1 MLVRWRADELMNMAF
16 LDACS
21 LSAMFFF
28 FSHALREK
36 KGLWTDVFGSQEPQA
51 GAEEWPRSHHPM
63 EGPANEQPSENA
75 IR

>member
-1 MLVRWRADELMNMAF
+1 MSMAF

-21 LSAMFFF
+21 LSDVFF

-36 KGLWTDVFGSQEPQA
+36 KRPWADVFGSQEPQA
-51 GAEEWPRSHHPM
+51 GAEEWPWSHHPM
-63 EGPANEQPSENA
+63 EGPANEQPNENA